1 LHARAAL
8 CFIGTAAA
16 ASLQARPALGSAL
29 ELRGGAFP
37 APKPGY
43 HALAAK
49 GKAVSSQA
57 CLPNLLSGAHAGA
70 YVAFGGILA
79 ITIASALGDVAPG
92 VQKLVFGALFPL
104 ALMLVVCTGSQLFT
118 GNTASVAA
126 ALYEGLIDV
135 NQLIQNWSV
144 TWIGNM
150 VGSLA
155 FCEMIKYSG
164 LLTGTTA
171 KMAANIAVA
180 KTKGAF
186 GPTVMKAILANWLV
200 CIAAFMSGSES
211 DLAGKLLGAWFPIS
225 AFVMIGLEHSVANFF
240 LIPLGIAA
248 GADVSWADAF
258 VKNFLPG
265 KNKRRARRRTRA
277 AQQTSHAGITLR
289 ERGPIPR

>member
-1 LHARAAL
+1 MGLRLAICFISAVSAFNVKAPELNAAL
-8 CFIGTAAA
+8 T
-16 ASLQARPALGSAL
+16 
-29 ELRGGAFP
+29 LRGGAYP
-37 APKPGY
+37 APKAGY

-49 GKAVSSQA
+49 GKAQSSQA
-57 CLPNLLSGAHAGA
+57 VLPNLLSGAHAGA

-79 ITIASALGDVAPG
+79 ITVASALGDVAPG

-118 GNTASVAA
+118 GNTASVSA

-135 NQLIQNWSV
+135 QQLLKNWSV
-144 TWIGNM
+144 TWLGNLIG
-150 VGSLA
+150 SIA

-186 GPTVMKAILANWLV
+186 GPTVMKAVLANWLV
-200 CIAAFMSGSES
+200 CIAAFMSGSETE
-211 DLAGKLLGAWFPIS
+211 LAGKLLGAWFPIS

-240 LIPLGIAA
+240 LVPLGMAA
-248 GADVSWADAF
+248 GADVSWTTAF
-258 VKNFLPG
+258 LKNFLPVTLGNAIAGAVVLSASNSYIHG
-265 KNKRRARRRTRA
+265 KLGGHDKD
-277 AQQTSHAGITLR
+277 
-289 ERGPIPR
+289 